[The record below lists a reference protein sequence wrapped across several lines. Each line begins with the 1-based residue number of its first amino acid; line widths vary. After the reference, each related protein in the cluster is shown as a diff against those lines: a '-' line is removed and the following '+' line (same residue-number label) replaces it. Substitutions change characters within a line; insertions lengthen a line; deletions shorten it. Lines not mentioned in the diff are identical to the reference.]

1 MNSVFQNQKKPKK
14 MKIVETK
21 NFIKLAKKKKK
32 KEWDPN
38 PWAVCETSVGKKKNP
53 KKFERCVKKVKDKQ
67 KTASKTD
74 GFSIDKER
82 DVEDHNSQCPVC
94 QMRIKGQPFDSVEKA
109 ITDHSLTHN
118 IITAK
123 NK

>member
-1 MNSVFQNQKKPKK
+1 
-14 MKIVETK
+14 MKIVETE

-32 KEWDPN
+32 NN
-38 PWAVCETSVGKKKNP
+38 PFAICHSVIDKKKNP
-53 KKFERCVKKVKDKQ
+53 EKFERCVLKVKDKQ
-67 KTASKTD
+67 KTASETG
-74 GFSIDKER
+74 GFSTDKER
-82 DVEDHNSQCPVC
+82 EVKDHHNSQCPIC
-94 QMRIKGQPFDSVEKA
+94 ETRIKGQLFDSVEKA